1 MKEFLF
7 LILIVIANFIILKFG
22 KTGVY
27 INALLILPLDILLR
41 DFIHEDWKNKSNFWV
56 RFIFLFLMG
65 GALTYFIN
73 ADALLIA
80 IASSISFICSNLI
93 DTVIYSKLQGQ
104 SKFVKMT
111 VSNFFSVAA
120 DTFIFI
126 GIVFGF
132 NYSLMGVQFILK
144 FLVTLIF
151 VTIYV
156 KHNN

>member
-41 DFIHEDWKNKSNFWV
+41 DFIHEEWKDKSNLWF
-56 RFIFLFLMG
+56 RFIILFLIG
-65 GALTYFIN
+65 GALTYLIN

-80 IASSISFICSNLI
+80 VASTISFLCSNI
-93 DTVIYSKLQGQ
+93 TDTFIYSKLHKE
-104 SKFVKMT
+104 SKFIKMS
-111 VSNFFSVAA
+111 VSNFFSVSV
-120 DTFIFI
+120 DTVIFI

-132 NYSLMGVQFILK
+132 NYSLMFFQFILK
-144 FLVTLIF
+144 FLLTLIF